1 MSRDEQIREVLEGQF
16 KREDEGRQ
24 AVLGAAESLEAM
36 VELLGTLVEEVKG
49 LRQDVAAIKA
59 SMPAPHDGVV
69 RAPPAPGHAG
79 S

>member
-59 SMPAPHDGVV
+59 SMPAPHDGGSVV
-69 RAPPAPGHAG
+69 
-79 S
+79 